1 MGNNITH
8 FPTHNN
14 TLSTEVK
21 SEIPEEIIKDPYSQ
35 QQQKLQP
42 PDRPSGDIP
51 PQPYHPQNY
60 NQPTNQHKYHKLY
73 DQPKF
78 QQSYNKPQYHINIEE
93 TGLDL
98 EEEEEIVENDFNYSK
113 LGNLLEKIDKK
124 KENIILLTTGS
135 FNPIHRMHL
144 EILNIA
150 ANFLLLH
157 KKYNVLCGFI
167 SPSADCYVKSKK
179 PPLIPFDL
187 RCKMIKTAI
196 NEYNLEYN
204 KIENKKENLK
214 IFLHPWEGSQDKFID
229 FPYVIKEIQSRISKY
244 NIKLVYVC
252 GLDLFINCRNY
263 FSKNVIAVDRKPYQ
277 NNNKYKSI
285 PGKLIYIIKDD
296 KTEPYSSTYI
306 KECFAKNDYKSI
318 EKVTFP
324 KVAKMI
330 IDFYEKNFKY

>member
-1 MGNNITH
+1 MQMGNN
-8 FPTHNN
+8 NN
-14 TLSTEVK
+14 SLSKEVI

-35 QQQKLQP
+35 QQQKYQP

-51 PQPYHPQNY
+51 SQPYHPQNY
-60 NQPTNQHKYHKLY
+60 NQPTNQHKYYKLY

-78 QQSYNKPQYHINIEE
+78 QQSYNKPQYLINTEE

-98 EEEEEIVENDFNYSK
+98 EEEEEEIVEKDFNYSK

-204 KIENKKENLK
+204 KIENKKEKLK
-214 IFLHPWEGSQDKFID
+214 IFLHPWEGSHDKFID
-229 FPYVIKEIQSRISKY
+229 FPYVIKEIQTRISKY

-285 PGKLIYIIKDD
+285 
-296 KTEPYSSTYI
+296 
-306 KECFAKNDYKSI
+306 